1 MSRAPTTLDAAVADL
16 RARGGA
22 AHVEALASACAI
34 VAYADGW
41 VTGAERRAMLLKLQG
56 FALGAGLDMAAT
68 MDAFEKVTGAFDR
81 DPDLAESEGLGRL
94 RAVAGRDAA
103 YLVEIACA
111 IADADGGFDAA
122 EREAAARIS
131 RALGLKPARFGLAE
145 AR

>member
-1 MSRAPTTLDAAVADL
+1 MSLGTALADL
-16 RARGGA
+16 RA
-22 AHVEALASACAI
+22 HPDIPHIEALASACAI

-41 VTGAERRAMLLKLQG
+41 VTGEERRAMLLKLQG

-68 MDAFEKVTGAFDR
+68 MRAFETVTDAFDR
-81 DPDLAESEGLGRL
+81 DSEAAEAQGLRRL
-94 RAVAGRDAA
+94 GAVAGKDAG

-122 EREAAARIS
+122 EREAATRIC
-131 RALGLKPARFGLAE
+131 RALGLAPADFGLAE

>member
-1 MSRAPTTLDAAVADL
+1 MSLTPASLDAALADL
-16 RARGGA
+16 RAHA
-22 AHVEALASACAI
+22 DTAHVEALASACAI

-68 MDAFEKVTGAFDR
+68 MDAFDKVTGAFDR
-81 DPDLAESEGLGRL
+81 DPDLAEAEGLRRL
-94 RAVAGRDAA
+94 RAVAGRDAG
-103 YLVEIACA
+103 YLVDIACA

-122 EREAAARIS
+122 EREAARRIS
-131 RALGLKPARFGLAE
+131 RALGLKPARFGLDE

>member
-1 MSRAPTTLDAAVADL
+1 MSLDPASLDAALADL
-16 RARGGA
+16 RAHRSA

-68 MDAFEKVTGAFDR
+68 MDAFDKVTGAFDR
-81 DPDLAESEGLGRL
+81 DPDLAETEGLRRL

-103 YLVEIACA
+103 YLVDIACA

-122 EREAAARIS
+122 EREAARRIS
-131 RALGLKPARFGLAE
+131 RALGLKPARFGLDE